1 MKISVSSLGGV
12 GEIGMNMYIYETDR
26 YAVIVDCGAKFTK
39 SDEIGVDLIIP
50 DFSYIETIKYKK
62 IMLIITHAHED
73 HIGAVPYLIK

>member
-26 YAVIVDCGAKFTK
+26 YAVIVDCGVKFTK

-50 DFSYIETIKYKK
+50 
-62 IMLIITHAHED
+62 
-73 HIGAVPYLIK
+73 V